1 MERKVLPLLALILVS
16 VLAVAVLSGCGG
28 KKEETPAS
36 GEAGQSDTAAPV
48 TEESKPRE
56 GETGG
61 TSAEGK
67 TEPEVKEVILA
78 TTTSTMD
85 SGLLDVLI
93 PEFEKETGYV
103 VKPIGV
109 GTGQALEMGKRGEAD
124 VMLVHAPAAEMEV
137 VESGDAVNRKLV
149 MHNDFIIV
157 GPPDDPA
164 GIKGKGVSD
173 ALKAVAEKQA
183 LFVSRGDDSG
193 THKKEKDLWKAASI
207 EPSGKWYQ
215 ETGLGMGQ
223 TLNVASEKSGYT
235 LTDRGTYL
243 ALKKNLSLEIMV
255 EGDTRL
261 LNIYHVM
268 QVNPEKWP
276 KVNAEGAEAFVDFM
290 VSEKAQK
297 IISEFG
303 ADEYGSP
310 LFFPDAG
317 KSEKELGL

>member
-1 MERKVLPLLALILVS
+1 M
-16 VLAVAVLSGCGG
+16 LSGCGG
-28 KKEETPAS
+28 KKEETPTS
-36 GEAGQSDTAAPV
+36 GGAGQSDTAASG
-48 TEESKPRE
+48 TEKAEPKE
-56 GETGG
+56 GETAG

-85 SGLLDVLI
+85 TGLLDVLI

-124 VMLVHAPAAEMEV
+124 VLLVHAPAAEKEM
-137 VESGDAVNRKLV
+137 VESGYAINRKLV

-157 GPPDDPA
+157 GPPGDPA
-164 GIKGKGVSD
+164 GTKGKSASD
-173 ALKAVAEKQA
+173 ALKAIAEKQA

-207 EPSGKWYQ
+207 QPSGKWYQ

-243 ALKKNLSLEIMV
+243 ALKKNLSLEVLV
-255 EGDTRL
+255 EGDPRL

-276 KVNAEGAEAFVDFM
+276 KVNAKGAEAFVDFM
-290 VSEKAQK
+290 VSEKTQK

-303 ADEYGSP
+303 MAEYGSP

-317 KSEKELGL
+317 KSEEDLGA